1 MLQKKM
7 PTIWACRNA
16 LPQASCQGFADGLPD
31 RQAERHVPQ
40 GRLRLSREP
49 YKTNTARPR
58 ASPQRQAQWCLQM
71 AADLLPTTLPSKQP
85 KLTKAL
91 SPWRCGTGVPT
102 CGCDHRPQQT
112 QACKLLT
119 LPALQ
124 TALPWRHAWLCP
136 CLKNIHCK
144 KEPAG

>member
-49 YKTNTARPR
+49 YKTDTARPR

-71 AADLLPTTLPSKQP
+71 AADLLPTTLPSKAA
-85 KLTKAL
+85 KTDKGAVAL
-91 SPWRCGTGVPT
+91 ALW
-102 CGCDHRPQQT
+102 HRR
-112 QACKLLT
+112 AHLRL
-119 LPALQ
+119 
-124 TALPWRHAWLCP
+124 
-136 CLKNIHCK
+136 
-144 KEPAG
+144 